1 MRSHK
6 FTIYALYFEF
16 SISNIQYLKMV
27 STTEICSMLTGLIKF
42 AAADSDK
49 YINFSYDK
57 PQHDKF
63 YKN

>member
-16 SISNIQYLKMV
+16 SISNIQCLKTV

-42 AAADSDK
+42 VAANSNK

-57 PQHDKF
+57 PQQDKF